1 MSTQPKRYFT
11 PAEYLAL
18 ERASPYKSE
27 FYAGEIFALAGA
39 SRRHNLITTNV
50 LATLHAQLCH
60 RQCTVYL
67 SNMRVKVSETG
78 LYTYP
83 DALVVCGR
91 ELFDD
96 REQDTLLNPTVIFE
110 VLSKST
116 ENYDRGKKFKNYR
129 TLESLQE
136 YLLISQDSC
145 HVEHYLRQDDSQ
157 WLLSEADDRQ
167 SVIRLPSVDC
177 VLALADVYD
186 KVDLDLEDEDAG
198 GMPDDMSA

>member
-1 MSTQPKRYFT
+1 MSAQPKQFFSA
-11 PAEYLAL
+11 AEYLAF
-18 ERASPYKSE
+18 ERENPYKSE
-27 FYAGEIFALAGA
+27 YYAGEIFALAGA

-50 LATLHAQLCH
+50 IAALHAQL
-60 RQCTVYL
+60 RGRTCTVY
-67 SNMRVKVSETG
+67 SSDMRVKVSQTG

-96 REQDTLLNPTVIFE
+96 RDQDTLLNPAVIFE

-136 YLLISQDSC
+136 YVLIAQDSC

-157 WLLSEADDRQ
+157 WLLSDADELQ
-167 SVIRLPSVDC
+167 AVVHLPSVDC

-186 KVDLDLEDEDAG
+186 KVDLEPEDED
-198 GMPDDMSA
+198 PTT